1 LLIQQIQEMQSVS
14 KQERDQLNEKIREM
28 ERQMDSM
35 LSHNKYEHIGIE
47 GLNARIQDMNEYI
60 NLIKKQNTD
69 L

>member
-1 LLIQQIQEMQSVS
+1 
-14 KQERDQLNEKIREM
+14 M

-69 L
+69 LQQTVDSLQSTLATEASRFSQSIEELS